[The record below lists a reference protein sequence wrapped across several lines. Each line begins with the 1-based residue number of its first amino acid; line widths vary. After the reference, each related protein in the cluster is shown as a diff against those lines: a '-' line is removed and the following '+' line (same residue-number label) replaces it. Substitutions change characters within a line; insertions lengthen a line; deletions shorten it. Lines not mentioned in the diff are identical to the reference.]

1 MTEEFKCPEF
11 IIYTIGKGF
20 YQKTKSHPNW
30 EKIKECIKNNSLY
43 K

>member
-11 IIYTIGKGF
+11 IIHTLGKIS
-20 YQKTKSHPNW
+20 YQNTKSHPNW
-30 EKIKECIKNNSLY
+30 EKIKECIINNSLY